1 MNSTQSIKAG
11 GAVATLV
18 ATVLSGMLSISPS
31 AQAQETEATLSQIG
45 LAITPVPLNMVGKDP
60 VMVGLG
66 SYLVNAVGDCNGC
79 HTGGGPP
86 NFNYAAGG
94 NPYFGQNKKVDPT
107 VYLSGGS
114 DFGPVG
120 TPTGPNMYAGPD
132 IIARNLTPDKTGLP
146 EGGHTLAE
154 FLQIMTI
161 GTDYDNLHPTC
172 TPAQLAQIEAGTT
185 PPPVC
190 IPTSPGNTAEG
201 NLLQVMPWPTFA
213 NMSQYDLTAI
223 YAYLS
228 AIPCL
233 AGTTDTTS
241 PLYNDCGSG
250 GGTTPPPPAGITIV
264 ITGPGGATSATNTF
278 QTNGSQVSLNASQ
291 STSTNSGP
299 LSYSWQPAPGSAISI
314 PQGNTATPFIQI
326 LGKLGTYSVILTVTD
341 STGATATATVILQ
354 YT

>member
-1 MNSTQSIKAG
+1 MKPTHCNKVTAAAAG
-11 GAVATLV
+11 LV
-18 ATVLSGMLSISPS
+18 AFVLAGMLSILPS

-66 SYLVNAVGDCNGC
+66 SYLVNAIGDCNGC

-86 NFNYAAGG
+86 NLNYAAGG

-107 VYLSGGS
+107 VFLSGGS

-120 TPTGPNMYAGPD
+120 TPTGPNMYQGPN

-146 EGGHTLAE
+146 EGGHTLSE
-154 FLQIMTI
+154 FLQIMMT
-161 GTDYDNLHPTC
+161 GTDFDNLHPTC
-172 TPAQLAQIEAGTT
+172 SATQLAQIEAGTT

-190 IPTSPGNTAEG
+190 IPTSPGNTPEG

-223 YAYLS
+223 YTYLS

-233 AGTTDTTS
+233 EGSSDPAS
-241 PLYNDCGSG
+241 PLHNDCGTG
-250 GGTTPPPPAGITIV
+250 VTPPPPLAGITIV

-278 QTNGSQVSLNASQ
+278 QTNSSQVSLNASQ
-291 STSTNSGP
+291 STSTNAGP
-299 LSYSWQPAPGSAISI
+299 LSYSWKSAPGYPSVSI

-326 LGKLGTYSVILTVTD
+326 LGKLGTYQVILTVTD